1 MNMNSFIKT
10 LTAAALATVSGIAA
24 AADAGDISAN
34 VSMATDY
41 IWRGVSQTNQKPTIQ
56 GGFDYSH
63 DINDSLSWYLGTWG
77 SNVDPRFFGGV
88 HSPTMELDTYTGLS
102 GKAGDFT
109 YTGGW
114 LRYNY
119 PGGKCSGGACDGSS
133 VSTTEWK
140 IGGGWKW
147 FGVNYYVSKDWFG
160 TSDDSE
166 RVEGTF
172 DYDLPY
178 DISFTSSVGNN
189 YGTGTEDFFTD
200 SYVDWKLGLS
210 KKWLGVDWGV
220 AYTDTDISKK
230 HCGDTD
236 LCDAHYVA
244 SLSKSF

>member
-1 MNMNSFIKT
+1 MNMNTFIKT
-10 LTAAALATVSGIAA
+10 MTAAALATVSGIAA
-24 AADAGDISAN
+24 AADENTISAN

-56 GGFDYSH
+56 GGFDFSH
-63 DINDSLSWYLGTWG
+63 DLNDSLSWYIGTWG
-77 SNVDPRFFGGV
+77 SNVDPQFFGGY

-119 PGGKCSGGACDGSS
+119 PGGKTN
-133 VSTTEWK
+133 STTEWK

-147 FGVNYYVSKDWFG
+147 FGANYYVSKDWFG

-166 RVEGTF
+166 RIEGTF
-172 DYDLPY
+172 AYDLPY